1 MEWVWLSL
9 FQSQKL
15 PAHTFASGVEV
26 LEYIKYRYERLWYC
40 TVVRNTYCS
49 KSVNPSPARF

>member
-40 TVVRNTYCS
+40 TVVPTVLNRLIL
-49 KSVNPSPARF
+49 VPHVFD